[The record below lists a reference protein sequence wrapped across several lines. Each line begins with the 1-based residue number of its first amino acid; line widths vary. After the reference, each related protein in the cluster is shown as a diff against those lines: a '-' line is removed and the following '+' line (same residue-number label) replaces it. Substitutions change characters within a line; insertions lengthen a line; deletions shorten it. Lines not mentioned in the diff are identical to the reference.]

1 MVAKAATGE
10 EKKRTK
16 GKDCGP
22 AENSNVNDSSN
33 RADAPTSLNIRGSPT
48 SLPFFLPSSSSFFIR
63 VAFLF
68 SVACLFVIL
77 FSAPLIELLFDRV
90 EVDRPERYPLGLSG
104 DSRRCDQGLY
114 WYLTGQPVAKQNI
127 SLSCEAMDWEIR
139 EVLVRRIG

>member
-1 MVAKAATGE
+1 MLAVHRSLGVGRGWMVAKAATGG

-48 SLPFFLPSSSSFFIR
+48 SLPFFLPSPSSFFIC

-90 EVDRPERYPLGLSG
+90 ELIGLSR
-104 DSRRCDQGLY
+104 S
-114 WYLTGQPVAKQNI
+114 A
-127 SLSCEAMDWEIR
+127 
-139 EVLVRRIG
+139 